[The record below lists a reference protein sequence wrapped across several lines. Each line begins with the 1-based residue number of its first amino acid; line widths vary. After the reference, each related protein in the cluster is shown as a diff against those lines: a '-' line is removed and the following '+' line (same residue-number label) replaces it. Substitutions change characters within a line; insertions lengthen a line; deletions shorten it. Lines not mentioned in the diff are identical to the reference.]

1 MHAGVERVGGDGAVQ
16 EQHLDHPRGRR
27 GSADIGKRVK
37 ELAFKSIDLKGEASR
52 RRAIA
57 GQRPVAGG
65 AGGGDLSTWLHGSAP
80 RIYFFLAAR
89 VVSDSDFEAVVRW
102 CGAAS
107 RVVDAVGLY
116 CYEPVGD
123 DFTSYR
129 RRDGVPTV
137 LALERTLYGACL
149 DLQQL

>member
-129 RRDGVPTV
+129 RRDGVPPV